1 MGSWEELAKV
11 SAAAGR
17 CLHVM
22 RVMGLAQPG
31 VSTPHNVQGWRR
43 TWSVATNPQCRG
55 LRVTLLLVATFLMG
69 VADLALTLTYVTSMG
84 MVELNPLARFIM
96 EHGSVQAVALFKF
109 GAMTINGGILYIFR
123 QRRIAEVAAWICFL
137 VMVALSLKWSM
148 YASHMS
154 SFASEM
160 HETMIVDDARFVM
173 MTE

>member
-1 MGSWEELAKV
+1 
-11 SAAAGR
+11 
-17 CLHVM
+17 
-22 RVMGLAQPG
+22 MGLAQPG
-31 VSTPHNVQGWRR
+31 VSAPHDAAGWRR
-43 TWSVATNPQCRG
+43 TWAIATSPQCRG
-55 LRVTLLLVATFLMG
+55 LRVTLLLAATFIMG

-109 GAMTINGGILYIFR
+109 GAMTVNGGILFIFR
-123 QRRIAEVAAWICFL
+123 QRRIAEIAAWICFI

-154 SFASEM
+154 HFASEI